1 MSWKRFIIGEKMP
14 DKADPQYKERY
25 EKEVDAGKRF
35 ARWSRIDILAA
46 RIQQWATGHERA
58 FLGMVF
64 GVVIGCFVWNIIGII
79 RVVNAP
85 AQGKRR
91 NNKAQRRTAET
102 AQQNGRSLRAEDG
115 AYLPRRRQGNAVEKQ
130 L

>member
-1 MSWKRFIIGEKMP
+1 MGWKRFIIGEKMP
-14 DKADPQYKERY
+14 DKADPQYQERY
-25 EKEVDAGKRF
+25 RKEVDAGKRF

-64 GVVIGCFVWNIIGII
+64 AVVIGCFVWNIIGIF

-85 AQGKRR
+85 AHS
-91 NNKAQRRTAET
+91 
-102 AQQNGRSLRAEDG
+102 QQTVSERQEQLLDSLRIGKHQKRISDWALKVVD
-115 AYLPRRRQGNAVEKQ
+115 
-130 L
+130 

>member
-1 MSWKRFIIGEKMP
+1 MGWKRFITGEKMP

-85 AQGKRR
+85 EQGRQTVSER
-91 NNKAQRRTAET
+91 QE
-102 AQQNGRSLRAEDG
+102 QLLDSLRSD
-115 AYLPRRRQGNAVEKQ
+115 RQHRKISDWALKVVD
-130 L
+130 

>member
-1 MSWKRFIIGEKMP
+1 MGWKRFIIGEKMP
-14 DKADPQYKERY
+14 DKADPQYQERY
-25 EKEVDAGKRF
+25 RKEVDAGKRF

-79 RVVNAP
+79 RVAYAP
-85 AQGKRR
+85 PQTHQTVSER
-91 NNKAQRRTAET
+91 QE
-102 AQQNGRSLRAEDG
+102 QLLDSLRNEKLHSEISKWA
-115 AYLPRRRQGNAVEKQ
+115 RKAVD
-130 L
+130 

>member
-14 DKADPQYKERY
+14 DKADPLYKERY

-64 GVVIGCFVWNIIGII
+64 GIVIGCFVWNIIGII

-85 AQGKRR
+85 AQK
-91 NNKAQRRTAET
+91 
-102 AQQNGRSLRAEDG
+102 QQTVSERQEQLLDSLRGD
-115 AYLPRRRQGNAVEKQ
+115 KQ
-130 L
+130 QKRTSHWALMIVD

>member
-1 MSWKRFIIGEKMP
+1 MGWKKLIFGERMP

-46 RIQQWATGHERA
+46 KVQRWATGHERA
-58 FLGMVF
+58 FLILVF
-64 GVVIGCFVWNIIGII
+64 SLVVGCFVWNIIGIM

-85 AQGKRR
+85 
-91 NNKAQRRTAET
+91 TARQVSISER
-102 AQQNGRSLRAEDG
+102 QQLLLDSLRGQDQSQSAMQETTR
-115 AYLPRRRQGNAVEKQ
+115 AASLVIQSTEQ
-130 L
+130 